1 MNTKKVNGFTLV
13 ELMIVVAVIAVL
25 AAIATRFYQ
34 QYVIRSNRADV
45 QAAMIQ
51 IAQKLAAYKLA
62 NNDYNTTLTNN
73 AIYGSPAVYPR
84 TRTTTYNLGLV
95 ASASSWT
102 LTATAV
108 GRQAGNGNLVLNDQ
122 GWRCWDNPNGNT
134 LNACV
139 SSAPTATTTWDGR

>member
-1 MNTKKVNGFTLV
+1 MSAKKVNGFTLV
-13 ELMIVVAVIAVL
+13 ELMSVVAVIAVL
-25 AAIATRFYQ
+25 AAIATPMYQ
-34 QYVIRSNRADV
+34 KYVVRANRADV
-45 QAAMIQ
+45 QTAMVQ

-62 NNDYNTTLTNN
+62 NNDFSTTLTNN
-73 AIYGSPAVYPR
+73 AIYGATRYPVSG
-84 TRTTTYNLGLV
+84 TATYNLGLV

-108 GRQAGNGNLVLNDQ
+108 GKQVGNGNLVLNDR

-139 SSAPTATTTWDGR
+139 SGAPTATTTWDRQ